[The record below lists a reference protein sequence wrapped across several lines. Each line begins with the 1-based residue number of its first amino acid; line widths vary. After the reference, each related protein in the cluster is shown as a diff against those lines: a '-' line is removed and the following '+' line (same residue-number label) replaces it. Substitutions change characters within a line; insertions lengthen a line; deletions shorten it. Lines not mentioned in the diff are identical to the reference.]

1 MRLNQL
7 GKEVDNKKKLFK
19 KGIDCFNQ
27 RNYYD
32 AHEYWEELWSE
43 YYLPD
48 ANFIQGLIQLS
59 VGYFH
64 ITNLNMN
71 GANGLLSKSIKKLS
85 QFRPQCREIDVN
97 YLIQCAEKSLSNLSK
112 IDNVKEF
119 DWLCSPLIKCQKNE
133 KK

>member
-1 MRLNQL
+1 MI
-7 GKEVDNKKKLFK
+7 DDDKKQKLFL
-19 KGIDCFNQ
+19 KGVELFNNKQ
-27 RNYYD
+27 FYD
-32 AHEYWEELWSE
+32 AHDYWEELWSE

-71 GANGLLSKSIKKLS
+71 GANGLLSKSIKKLA
-85 QFRPQCREIDVN
+85 QFKPQCRGIDVN
-97 YLIQCAEKSLSNLSK
+97 YLIQCAEKSLNDLSK

-119 DWLCSPLIKCQKNE
+119 DWRVVPMLKLND
-133 KK
+133 

>member
-64 ITNLNMN
+64 ISNLNIN
-71 GANGLLSKSIKKLS
+71 GARGLLNKCRPKLLEFS
-85 QFRPQCREIDVN
+85 PEYKTLNVLHILESVDS
-97 YLIQCAEKSLSNLSK
+97 SLKFLDNNPDLSK
-112 IDNVKEF
+112 F
-119 DWLCSPLIKCQKNE
+119 DWSLVPNL
-133 KK
+133 